1 MAQHEVEI
9 TISKTGEVKVHI
21 KGAKG
26 KACLAYSNWLAELV
40 GKVKNQ
46 QLTSEYYEPETKARI
61 NIEQNLKEETDNSA
75 Q

>member
-26 KACLAYSNWLAELV
+26 KACLDYVKWLQQVV
-40 GKVKNQ
+40 GKVKSQ
-46 QLTSEYYEPETKARI
+46 TLTSEYYEPDVKSRI
-61 NIEQNLKEETDNSA
+61 DVRQQVRDKE
-75 Q
+75 

>member
-26 KACLAYSNWLAELV
+26 KACLAYANWLADVV
-40 GKVKNQ
+40 GKIRDQ

-61 NIEQNLKEETDNSA
+61 NIEQDLRRQE
-75 Q
+75 